1 MCFSKFSPGVTRVF
15 FQLPAPPSCKPVL
28 QLEGVVTVWAAF
40 FFVKL
45 LKHADVWASHTSVPR
60 ILAVFVSTAPFAC
73 EVVVV
78 RLAAVP
84 SFE

>member
-1 MCFSKFSPGVTRVF
+1 MCFSSFPLR
-15 FQLPAPPSCKPVL
+15 LPLPFCKPVL

-40 FFVKL
+40 FFVKSL
-45 LKHADVWASHTSVPR
+45 THKHADVWASYTSVSR

-78 RLAAVP
+78 WLAAVP
-84 SFE
+84 SCE